1 MLFNVDF
8 VFGFWFFWLREI
20 PRLTLTELIRCDMTN
35 RARLYGTTIQRW
47 VFVLLCQPVSYFLFL
62 SLSLSC
68 GMKEET
74 NVDNT
79 KF

>member
-20 PRLTLTELIRCDMTN
+20 PRLTLTELIRCDITN

-47 VFVLLCQPVSYFLFL
+47 VFVLLRQPVSYFLF
-62 SLSLSC
+62 LSC

-79 KF
+79 QF